1 VKTNPLVK
9 YIQTIGIFGLITR
22 LFLIWFSIT
31 FLIYPNVNLFLSV
44 FIRDGQFSLVT
55 VTRVLRS
62 ARAIRSLRNSFV
74 LAFTLI
80 ITVNI
85 VGTLLVLF
93 TEYFKLR
100 GAKILRAGYM
110 TTLIYG
116 GIVLA
121 SGYKF
126 IYGSNGF
133 LTRLLVQL
141 FPTLDPG
148 WFIGYPAVVFMM
160 TFAVTSNHI
169 IFLTNAVRGL
179 DNQLIEAAKNLGEN
193 SFRIFFKIVLPILT
207 PSMFAITILTFLT
220 GLGALSAPLV
230 VGGVNFQTINPMIV
244 TFAGI
249 PTSRDIAAFLAI
261 ILGVATMLLLA
272 IMAKLEKGG
281 TYISLAKTKTRFV
294 KQEINSP
301 VLRAIAHIVAY
312 GLWLIYVVPIVLV
325 VLYSF
330 TDSNAILSGNFSTA
344 SMTLDNYITL
354 FTRPAAFRPYMVSF
368 VYSIIAGVSVGLLA
382 VVVSKIIHKTK
393 STFDKSF
400 EYVMMIP
407 WLLPSTLIALGL
419 LMSYD
424 RPRLLLGNNALLG
437 TTYLLLIGYII
448 IRIPFSLRII
458 RSAFFSIEDS
468 LEESAKCMGASPFY
482 TLRRV
487 ILPIILPTV
496 IAVMVLNFNT
506 LLSDYDLTV
515 FLFHPLY
522 QPLGI
527 IIRAST
533 EETASLNAV
542 TMSFVYSVVLMIISA
557 LALFLTQSDW
567 ALRRNKK

>member
-1 VKTNPLVK
+1 MKVNPVVSYFQK
-9 YIQTIGIFGLITR
+9 IGVFGTVTR
-22 LFLIWFSIT
+22 AFLIWFSIT
-31 FLIYPNVNLFLSV
+31 FLIYPNINLFISV
-44 FIRDGQFSLVT
+44 FFRDGQFSLVT

-100 GAKILRAGYM
+100 GARILRAGYM

-126 IYGSNGF
+126 IYGANGF
-133 LTRLLVQL
+133 LTGLLVSI
-141 FPTLDPG
+141 FPNMDPG
-148 WFIGYPAVVFMM
+148 WFVGYPAVVFMM

-169 IFLTNAVRGL
+169 IFLTNAVRSL

-193 SFRIFFKIVLPILT
+193 SFRIFFKIVMPILV
-207 PSMFAITILTFLT
+207 PSLFAITILTFLT

-261 ILGVATMLLLA
+261 ILGIATMGLLA

-294 KQEINSP
+294 KQEIHSP
-301 VLRAIAHIVAY
+301 VLRALAHIAAY

-330 TDSNAILSGNFSTA
+330 TDSNAIISGQFRAS
-344 SMTLDNYITL
+344 SMTLENYITL
-354 FTRPAAFRPYMVSF
+354 FTRRAAFRPYMVSF
-368 VYSIIAGVSVGLLA
+368 LYSSIAGIGVGLLA

-393 STFDKSF
+393 STFDKSL

-496 IAVMVLNFNT
+496 VAVMVLNFNT

-515 FLFHPLY
+515 FLFHPLH

-567 ALRRNKK
+567 ALRRNKR